1 MRHFLFLTILSA
13 SVGTSHAVDW
23 SDPVQATDRYE
34 VKAGFGSKIEV
45 IEFTPKS
52 DPTMTCLHT
61 LKINSGGSG
70 VVCFKKAG
78 E

>member
-1 MRHFLFLTILSA
+1 MRLFLLLTFLSA

-23 SDPVQATDRYE
+23 SDAVKATDRYE
-34 VKAGFGSKIEV
+34 VKAGFGNKIEV
-45 IEFTPKS
+45 TEFTPKS

-61 LKINSGGSG
+61 LKVGVGGSG
-70 VVCFKKAG
+70 IVCFKKAG